1 MTSSNYPFL
10 ARNQKTEEER
20 QKENIDALW
29 DRLGVIGL
37 PGKQS
42 FFTGYGNDKQLQPER
57 PTGILNTNQGPKT
70 VHEGEQVNIEP
81 DGQFGVIPASQLG
94 GQENLQTMER
104 ENNMEGYQLG
114 KSPDDNTIIDDTY
127 KPYTTR
133 GLQRLERYADYES
146 PVNTA
151 IREGERERFAG
162 EAVAAKGALA
172 QEQAQMGIKGREA
185 ATEEAR
191 LGRQIGAQEN
201 ELMSN
206 LRKQESEQAF
216 TAARQLPGEAVTA
229 RGVDFERQK
238 YGDQEFTRMADDAQT
253 TSYETWKQK
262 YPDAT
267 EEDYTTAREY
277 KARQL
282 QSMDIANQ
290 TASENLYQL
299 KKSDKWNDAQQF
311 LNAGDYDNYA
321 ALVKQITG
329 RTINYTQFVEDRDY
343 VLRTREQTITAGDIA
358 NDAARYGLNDAEMQ
372 SVVRDINSG
381 VPVDTI
387 NSQYG
392 TEFTQDDRDSI
403 AARYD
408 SELLSLKNRVGDEI
422 YSSLQEMINGGSSLE
437 AINDRARYYGMGEI
451 SNSEYMKMLD
461 ATPLGERTWERNLQ
475 YSNMLLQSQDPDN
488 IVKAQRILKELFPF
502 MGYDVTFDVDQ
513 LINDIGAERFAG
525 ALTDMATLASTYDTW
540 EEAKASA
547 EGLNLI
553 ETLGGGWEDSEGNA
567 ARMFQ
572 GLKWNELDKEWDAIE
587 QSKRYQNLLRTDPEA
602 AELISQTFTKG
613 LTGELEF
620 DIKPVYNVTD
630 ETGKFVQSFDNIV
643 DANKFL
649 GENADKGY
657 IVNESS
663 NYIYKDIVSGDT
675 VTVNNQTGTT
685 TTEGEGTTE
694 TVQTVAA
701 RFQKAGSDYTEVD
714 VQDFFDEMGRL
725 PLDTKE
731 MDEWDAKRYGI
742 NFWDRIETSY
752 PDGDLSLGGSRPNIG
767 EEDLNKILEAKASGD
782 KRADK
787 FFMVEEDLNRVLN
800 ANSKYTTN
808 SRRGSNAAAA
818 RTEAY
823 TNAARE
829 IREAVG
835 NNTGKMVET
844 SKGTFIILGL
854 SSDDTIKLYDPQS
867 KNNVYLDLAT
877 IIQKGTETA
886 LSQMTEKPS

>member
-253 TSYETWKQK
+253 TSFETWQQK
-262 YPDAT
+262 YPNAT

-282 QSMDIANQ
+282 QSMDIANL
-290 TASENLYQL
+290 TASENLNQL

-329 RTINYTQFVEDRDY
+329 RTLNYTQFVEDRDY

-372 SVVRDINSG
+372 SVIRDVNSG

-408 SELLSLKNRVGDEI
+408 SELLSLKNRVGDEV
-422 YSSLQEMINGGSSLE
+422 YNSLQEMINGGSSLE

-451 SNSEYMKMLD
+451 STSEYMKMLD

-488 IVKAQRILKELFPF
+488 IIKAQRILKELFPF

-525 ALTDMATLASTYDTW
+525 ALTDMSTLASTYDTW

-553 ETLGGGWEDSEGNA
+553 ETLGGGFEDSEGNA
-567 ARMFQ
+567 MRMFQ
-572 GLKWNELDKEWDAIE
+572 SLKMNAVDEQWDAIE
-587 QSKRYQNLLRTDPEA
+587 QSDFYQGLLRSNPDG
-602 AELISQTFTKG
+602 AELIRQTFTKG

-630 ETGKFVQSFDNIV
+630 ENGAFVQSFDNIV

-685 TTEGEGTTE
+685 TTNEKEEPTSAELYDKFLETVPSGVTPPKYEVWLNADKPKNYDSYQGEATPVNILDSIDVTSYSELLDRNNSSTLWDAYGDDPKAVEDSEYFYEFPVAGFINSNVNTSIVGSRMFGQEQRETRLSEGFKKTLDDSVGKLTTIDLTTKTTKAEKTGESITGQVISYRETPNTVEIDLKMEDGTTKSVSI
-694 TVQTVAA
+694 TPAL
-701 RFQKAGSDYTEVD
+701 FK
-714 VQDFFDEMGRL
+714 
-725 PLDTKE
+725 
-731 MDEWDAKRYGI
+731 
-742 NFWDRIETSY
+742 
-752 PDGDLSLGGSRPNIG
+752 GDPP
-767 EEDLNKILEAKASGD
+767 
-782 KRADK
+782 
-787 FFMVEEDLNRVLN
+787 M
-800 ANSKYTTN
+800 
-808 SRRGSNAAAA
+808 
-818 RTEAY
+818 
-823 TNAARE
+823 
-829 IREAVG
+829 
-835 NNTGKMVET
+835 
-844 SKGTFIILGL
+844 IIL
-854 SSDDTIKLYDPQS
+854 K
-867 KNNVYLDLAT
+867 
-877 IIQKGTETA
+877 
-886 LSQMTEKPS
+886 